1 MKLFNVRLSVLFL
14 VMFSFVLP
22 GMEAWAETIPS
33 PGYLEFDGTRY
44 VKIPKNNAFTISSG
58 KSMTITMKV
67 KQNYSQGNGNSQSLV
82 STLVS
87 NNKGRAGFDIYNF
100 SVESNFRTRY
110 NFKDI
115 ESINS
120 YLFNGSS
127 VNFKNEQDDYVH
139 IAVVFNASGA
149 NSSKSYI
156 YLYSDGDLQEPG
168 TEMSR
173 PVPEIP
179 ILEDLIIGARYK
191 SLTEFE
197 RFFYGQID
205 DLRFYGKAF
214 SQEEVRQDM
223 ESEKFLTGKSLI
235 AAYDFSDLSDGIVHD
250 ILNGAHD
257 GKLMGN
263 WPTYGPPSQEI
274 TQSYAVNIE
283 QNEHADISLSVGEQ
297 SLVSGT
303 KVEKGTTVGVAATP
317 HEGYVVESIKVNG
330 VVIEDNTFEVES
342 DCTVSVIVKEK
353 AADKFK
359 VEYSA
364 EGPGTLTVNNGE
376 ASIASGDE
384 VDKGASL
391 SCRIAPADGY
401 SLKSLTV
408 NDIETQPDADGKFT
422 VEVTENIEI
431 KAIFEKT
438 EPIVTKYVVTI
449 EPVDHIRVILKD
461 KISGEEIASGVEVP
475 VGTEIKVEIGR
486 AHV

>member
-156 YLYSDGDLQEPG
+156 YLYS
-168 TEMSR
+168 M
-173 PVPEIP
+173 
-179 ILEDLIIGARYK
+179 
-191 SLTEFE
+191 
-197 RFFYGQID
+197 
-205 DLRFYGKAF
+205 
-214 SQEEVRQDM
+214 
-223 ESEKFLTGKSLI
+223 
-235 AAYDFSDLSDGIVHD
+235 
-250 ILNGAHD
+250 
-257 GKLMGN
+257 
-263 WPTYGPPSQEI
+263 
-274 TQSYAVNIE
+274 
-283 QNEHADISLSVGEQ
+283 
-297 SLVSGT
+297 
-303 KVEKGTTVGVAATP
+303 
-317 HEGYVVESIKVNG
+317 
-330 VVIEDNTFEVES
+330 
-342 DCTVSVIVKEK
+342 
-353 AADKFK
+353 
-359 VEYSA
+359 
-364 EGPGTLTVNNGE
+364 
-376 ASIASGDE
+376 
-384 VDKGASL
+384 
-391 SCRIAPADGY
+391 
-401 SLKSLTV
+401 
-408 NDIETQPDADGKFT
+408 
-422 VEVTENIEI
+422 
-431 KAIFEKT
+431 
-438 EPIVTKYVVTI
+438 
-449 EPVDHIRVILKD
+449 IR
-461 KISGEEIASGVEVP
+461 
-475 VGTEIKVEIGR
+475 
-486 AHV
+486 